1 MPRPT
6 RLDRWTLTAVLAAA
20 MVHAAH
26 SFVMPATPAER
37 TDKPVRPSA
46 VSVVFLPAPANPEMR
61 QPLPEPAA
69 SPLRPHETSAEPA
82 PEPPV
87 VLRPAASPAPAA
99 DPAVAPLVP
108 ASPQK
113 PAAPVKLLRTADTP
127 PLPAN
132 ASVAPMAPGKS
143 PDPRSA
149 TAGPVPLRPR
159 PPPQAAPE
167 PVAPAVPDAPA
178 TEMPKVAAARP
189 AAPDPGPRT
198 DELVAGEGR
207 ALLRILEHGSGPT
220 IDIAWPAAS
229 GERERLYHHLKNC
242 FGMRPALMDAAG
254 RLYAAEG
261 RPGQPWAINLDRH
274 SGFVRQVHGQ
284 VTADERQ
291 DIRSITVHHAGLGE
305 AAPVRVF
312 PRAVDALLLGH
323 LRHAVGDDYTQARV
337 IRAAYRFSGSGV
349 AVESIEVDG
358 RRIAGRIDLAAAA
371 SRGCRS
377 GVAS

>member
-6 RLDRWTLTAVLAAA
+6 RLERWTLIAVLAAA
-20 MVHAAH
+20 MVYAVR
-26 SFVMPATPAER
+26 SFVMPTTPAER
-37 TDKPVRPSA
+37 TVKPVQPSA
-46 VSVVFLPAPANPEMR
+46 VSVVFLPAPAKPETR

-69 SPLRPHETSAEPA
+69 SPLQPHEARAEPL

-87 VLRPAASPAPAA
+87 VMRPAPAPA
-99 DPAVAPLVP
+99 VEPAVAPLVP
-108 ASPQK
+108 ATPPK
-113 PAAPVKLLRTADTP
+113 PAAPAKLLRTADTP

-132 ASVAPMAPGKS
+132 APVAPMAPGKS

-178 TEMPKVAAARP
+178 TELPKIAAARP
-189 AAPDPGPRT
+189 AASDPGPRT

-242 FGMRPALMDAAG
+242 FGMRPALMDASG

-261 RPGQPWAINLDRH
+261 RPGEPWAINLDRH
-274 SGFVRQVHGQ
+274 SGFVRQARGQ

-291 DIRSITVHHAGLGE
+291 DIRSITAHHAGLAQ

-371 SRGCRS
+371 SRGCRV